1 MPHPWTTL
9 LRLLGR
15 HALVVVGVVVV
26 LLSSVQINC
35 LLLQDDAGLAVVE
48 APMGDLPVLVDDGA
62 GRQGDPLDPDAC
74 GHCHCVA
81 PAAIVTDQ
89 GMVIPSPLV
98 GRSTP
103 IREPGEIPTGV
114 SFAPD
119 TPPNRA

>member
-1 MPHPWTTL
+1 MRHSWTTL

-15 HALVVVGVVVV
+15 HALVVTGVVVV

-35 LLLQDDAGLAVVE
+35 LLVEDAAGVAV
-48 APMGDLPVLVDDGA
+48 AASPLGALPVIVDDGS

-89 GMVIPSPLV
+89 GIVIPSPLV
-98 GRSTP
+98 GRNTL
-103 IREPGEIPTGV
+103 IREPSETPTGV
-114 SFAPD
+114 SLAPD
-119 TPPNRA
+119 PPPNRA

>member
-1 MPHPWTTL
+1 MCHSWTTL

-15 HALVVVGVVVV
+15 HALVAAGVVVV
-26 LLSSVQINC
+26 LLSSMDINC
-35 LLLQDDAGLAVVE
+35 LRARDDAGFAGV
-48 APMGDLPVLVDDGA
+48 ASTMGEPAASQDDGA

-89 GMVIPSPLV
+89 GIVIPSPLV
-98 GRSTP
+98 GRNTRM
-103 IREPGEIPTGV
+103 REPNETPTGV

-119 TPPNRA
+119 PPPNRA

>member
-1 MPHPWTTL
+1 MRHSWTTL

-15 HALVVVGVVVV
+15 HALVVAGVVLV

-35 LLLQDDAGLAVVE
+35 VLAEDAAGLAV
-48 APMGDLPVLVDDGA
+48 AASPMGDLPVIGDDGA

-81 PAAIVTDQ
+81 PAAILTDQ
-89 GMVIPSPLV
+89 AFVIPSPLV
-98 GRSTP
+98 GRNTLM
-103 IREPGEIPTGV
+103 REPGETPTGV

-119 TPPNRA
+119 PPPNRA